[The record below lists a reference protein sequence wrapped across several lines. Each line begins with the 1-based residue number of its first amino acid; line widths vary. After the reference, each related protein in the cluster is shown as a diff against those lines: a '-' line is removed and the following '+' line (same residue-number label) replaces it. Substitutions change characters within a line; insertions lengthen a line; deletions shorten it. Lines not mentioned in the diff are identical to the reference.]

1 MSRTSLPLFT
11 GNHLELVPDPAT
23 GWEYVQRPNVS
34 GIVVIV
40 ATTDQNDVILVEQH
54 RPPVGAKVLELP
66 AGLAGDT
73 AAYAGETLITAARR
87 ELLEE
92 TGFVSDDW
100 MVVYATTP
108 SAGITSEIHT
118 YVRALTCRRSGPGG
132 GDESEDITTSLVP
145 AADIM
150 DFIRNYAEQ
159 PGCLVS
165 STVLAGVAL
174 LQQGA

>member
-1 MSRTSLPLFT
+1 MSRTSLPLFA
-11 GNHLELVPDPAT
+11 GNYLELVQDPAT

-34 GIVVIV
+34 GIVIIV

-118 YVRALTCRRSGPGG
+118 YVRRYHAAVRPGG

-145 AADIM
+145 AADMM
-150 DFIRNYAEQ
+150 DFIRTYGEQ
-159 PGCLVS
+159 PG
-165 STVLAGVAL
+165 A
-174 LQQGA
+174 